1 MTVRIRLEDGSDDK
15 FRRSDIIE
23 SLETVG
29 LDRKRAKMIASEVE
43 KHKGITEHE
52 IKVKIFQKLD
62 SIDSMLAD
70 NYMKTKKVHISNES
84 LGIKDHA
91 LIPGFLMEYL
101 DIKTGDKIDVIHGD
115 RKLIM
120 AARGIDD
127 SYHKNLHHDQIF
139 LSQRDMKDLKVKQHS
154 RVAICKHE

>member
-29 LDRKRAKMIASEVE
+29 LDHRRAKMIAGEVE
-43 KHKGITEHE
+43 KHRGITEHE

-70 NYMKTKKVHISNES
+70 DYMKTKKVHVSNES
-84 LGIKDHA
+84 LGIKNSA
-91 LIPGFLMEYL
+91 LLPQFLMEYL
-101 DIKTGDKIDVIHGD
+101 DIKNGDKIDVIHGD
-115 RKLIM
+115 HRVVM
-120 AARGIDD
+120 TARRIDD
-127 SYHKNLHHDQIF
+127 NYHKNLHHDQIF
-139 LSQRDMKDLKVKQHS
+139 LSDRDMKDLKVKGHS